1 MAPDD
6 EQLMGRVRRGDE
18 GSLGA
23 LVRRHSGP
31 LLSFVTRM
39 ARDRAEAEDLFQEVW
54 IAVWVHRAS
63 FDATRRFKPWLY
75 RIAANKCADARRR
88 RRAWAS
94 SEIVAS
100 NARAG
105 AGCDRLAQ
113 EESLA
118 AVDRAIGSLGDMQRE
133 VVTLRLFASL
143 RYAEIAAVLGVSEST
158 VRSHMCHA
166 LRTLRGALAPWA
178 ERGCAGEAI
187 DERARAGE

>member
-94 SEIVAS
+94 SGVVAM

-105 AGCDRLAQ
+105 PDCDRLTQ

-118 AVDRAIGSLGDMQRE
+118 AVERAIGSLGDMQRE

>member
-18 GSLGA
+18 GSLGV

-88 RRAWAS
+88 RRVWAS
-94 SEIVAS
+94 SGVVAM

-105 AGCDRLAQ
+105 VDCDRLSQ

-118 AVDRAIGSLGDMQRE
+118 AVDRAIAGLGPVQRE

-143 RYAEIAAVLGVSEST
+143 RYAEIAVVLGVSEST